1 MPATTPSACRRRR
14 ARTATRSSR
23 LRRRTILAFAGASLV
38 SAAPAGTQP
47 SGETQRFFVAEAIRM
62 KEEAVARGDQPYGA
76 VLVVAGVIAGYG
88 PSRVNSDRNP
98 DAHAERVALW
108 DAQTRLGRQILD
120 GAVVYATSRPCAACQ
135 RALATARVERMLVG
149 PTAEDAGR
157 PQGG

>member
-1 MPATTPSACRRRR
+1 M
-14 ARTATRSSR
+14 
-23 LRRRTILAFAGASLV
+23 
-38 SAAPAGTQP
+38 
-47 SGETQRFFVAEAIRM
+47 RM

-98 DAHAERVALW
+98 DAHA
-108 DAQTRLGRQILD
+108 
-120 GAVVYATSRPCAACQ
+120 CQ

>member
-1 MPATTPSACRRRR
+1 M
-14 ARTATRSSR
+14 
-23 LRRRTILAFAGASLV
+23 
-38 SAAPAGTQP
+38 
-47 SGETQRFFVAEAIRM
+47 AEAKRM

-88 PSRVNSDRNP
+88 PSRVNSDSNP

-135 RALATARVERMLVG
+135 RALAAARVERMLVG
-149 PTAEDAGR
+149 PAAEDAGR

>member
-1 MPATTPSACRRRR
+1 
-14 ARTATRSSR
+14 
-23 LRRRTILAFAGASLV
+23 
-38 SAAPAGTQP
+38 
-47 SGETQRFFVAEAIRM
+47 VAEAMRM